1 MVVEGVYG
9 SLRTGKGRWSGD
21 QGGLQYALNDYPKPK
36 FDTCVYYMSC
46 RDIYFYIKK
55 DIFLNGLFTYIAYI
69 YT

>member
-21 QGGLQYALNDYPKPK
+21 QGGLQYALMIIRSQNLIHVSK
-36 FDTCVYYMSC
+36 VMSC

-55 DIFLNGLFTYIAYI
+55 DIFLMVYLPI
-69 YT
+69 